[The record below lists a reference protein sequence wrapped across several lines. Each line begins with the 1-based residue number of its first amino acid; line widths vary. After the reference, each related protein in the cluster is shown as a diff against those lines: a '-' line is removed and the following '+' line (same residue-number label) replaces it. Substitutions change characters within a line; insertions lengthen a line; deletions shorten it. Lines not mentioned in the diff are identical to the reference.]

1 MSDSANNKVDL
12 AARLRVARSASGL
25 TQGQAA
31 DKVGVARTTLVAIE
45 QGERQVRPAELI
57 ALANLYG
64 TSVNALTRPTAI
76 QSAKAV
82 QFRRNATR
90 GDEESARHAAAMLN
104 RLAASCVELERR
116 LERTLVQRYPAE
128 RPIVPH
134 TSIQAQGED
143 LALELRG
150 ILGLGNAPVSELPAI
165 VEAELGVRVF
175 LHPLAS
181 DISEVCLFDNDLG
194 ANVLLNAK
202 HARTR
207 QNWSLAHALG
217 HLLTSRQTSD
227 VCYAVDGIKSA
238 SEKVAD
244 AFAASFLMPAPA
256 LRRRVRDIVGARGQI
271 TVRDLFLLA
280 REFFVSSEAMCR
292 RLEDLNLL
300 AGGTWET
307 VRGRGLE
314 REAES
319 DGGLQAD
326 HRSPTPSRLAVLVA
340 EAVSSELVSEGQAS
354 EMLCLTR
361 LQLRRLL
368 DDINALGNETL
379 VLA

>member
-1 MSDSANNKVDL
+1 MLESGSNMVDL
-12 AARLRVARSASGL
+12 AARLRVARTAGGL

-31 DKVGVARTTLVAIE
+31 DKLGLSRTTLVAIE

-76 QSAKAV
+76 QSARPV

-90 GDEESARHAAAMLN
+90 GDEESARQAAATLN
-104 RLAASCVELERR
+104 RLASSCVELERR
-116 LERTLVQRYPAE
+116 LERSLVQRYPAE

-134 TSIQAQGED
+134 TNINAQGED

-150 ILGLGNAPVSELPAI
+150 ILGMGNAPVSELPAI

-181 DISEVCLFDNDLG
+181 DISEVCLFDAELG

-202 HARTR
+202 HRRTR

-217 HLLTSRQTSD
+217 HLLTSRHTSD
-227 VCYAVDGIKSA
+227 VCYTVDGTKSA
-238 SEKVAD
+238 TEKVAD
-244 AFAASFLMPAPA
+244 AFAASFLMPGSG
-256 LRRRVRDIVGARGQI
+256 LRRRVRDIVGLRGQI

-292 RLEDLNLL
+292 RLEDLDLL
-300 AGGTWET
+300 ASGTWET
-307 VRGRGLE
+307 IRGRGLE
-314 REAES
+314 LANADDGPAQES
-319 DGGLQAD
+319 AA
-326 HRSPTPSRLAVLVA
+326 PAPSRLAVLIA
-340 EAVSSELVSEGQAS
+340 EAVTTGLVSEGQAS
-354 EMLCLTR
+354 EMLCITR
-361 LQLRRLL
+361 LQLRRLV
-368 DDINALGNETL
+368 DDINAVGNDTL
-379 VLA
+379 ELA